1 MPIRSSSTGRR
12 WWRTDGRLYALEAV
26 VQEFDTATVYVS
38 PMRRRLRLFWRVLGT
53 TFDVGLM
60 VVGTALV
67 AFAIVILL
75 DGFDIVDRG
84 LTASTGAM
92 LGSSLVIAVF
102 GAFAIGVAVE
112 GPVRELRELSANE
125 IELAVAR
132 GLAIVITG
140 VVLLVIGRVGLGYV
154 NDLPIVF
161 EQALQIVVATGIAG
175 FTWTLVVGLVALWG
189 IRRVFADRHW
199 LDQIELPL
207 LYVVWAVGVVIVF
220 GMITT

>member
-1 MPIRSSSTGRR
+1 
-12 WWRTDGRLYALEAV
+12 LEAV
-26 VQEFDTATVYVS
+26 VHELDTTTVYVS

-67 AFAIVILL
+67 AFAAVILL
-75 DGFDIVDRG
+75 DGFEVVDRG
-84 LTASTGAM
+84 LTSSTGAM

-112 GPVRELRELSANE
+112 GPVKEFRELSANE
-125 IELAVAR
+125 IELAAAR
-132 GLAIVITG
+132 GLALAVTG
-140 VVLLVIGRVGLGYV
+140 VVLLIIGRLALGYV
-154 NDLPIVF
+154 SDLPVVF
-161 EQALQIVVATGIAG
+161 EQSLQIVVSSGISG

-189 IRRVFADRHW
+189 IRRVFADRAW

-207 LYVVWAVGVVIVF
+207 LYVVWAVGLAIVF
-220 GMITT
+220 GMITS